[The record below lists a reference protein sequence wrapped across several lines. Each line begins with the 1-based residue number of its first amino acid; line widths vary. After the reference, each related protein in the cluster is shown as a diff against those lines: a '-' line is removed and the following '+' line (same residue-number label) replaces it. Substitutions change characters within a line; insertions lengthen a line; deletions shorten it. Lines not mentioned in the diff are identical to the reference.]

1 MSLAENLQRL
11 FRTKKWRLAETERIV
26 RHYFQVYDPVAAA
39 AVVDCIEEMLGV
51 NFDQLQPQTDLEHDL
66 GADEEMEYIEISLAF
81 EETHGITIAP
91 EEIYEAK
98 TVGRLVELVTVLLAQ
113 KVNVP

>member
-1 MSLAENLQRL
+1 MILWQQQPWSIVS
-11 FRTKKWRLAETERIV
+11 KKCSV
-26 RHYFQVYDPVAAA
+26 
-39 AVVDCIEEMLGV
+39 CV

-81 EETHGITIAP
+81 EETNGITIAP